1 MKNLKSLNTINRK
14 ECVKMKILLND
25 GLEKEGLKIFKA
37 AGIETDTKKRDP
49 PTLLAEIGQF
59 DALVVRSATKVTRE
73 IIEAGAKGKLK
84 IIGRA
89 GVGFDN
95 IDAAAASENGIVVK
109 IAPYGSTNAV
119 AELTIDL
126 MLSVSRNTPQAHCS
140 LKNGVWKK
148 ETLKGNELAYKTL
161 GLLGCGRIG
170 HRVAQLA
177 HRGFDMSSDA
187 RLRPAYLV

>member
-1 MKNLKSLNTINRK
+1 MK
-14 ECVKMKILLND
+14 VLLND
-25 GLEKEGLKIFKA
+25 GLEKEGLAIFQQ

-49 PTLLAEIGQF
+49 ATLVSEIGQF

-73 IIEAGAKGKLK
+73 VIEAGAKGKLK

-119 AELTIDL
+119 AELSIDL
-126 MLSVSRNTPQAHCS
+126 MLCISRNTPQVSPFPQKWC
-140 LKNGVWKK
+140 L
-148 ETLKGNELAYKTL
+148 
-161 GLLGCGRIG
+161 
-170 HRVAQLA
+170 
-177 HRGFDMSSDA
+177 D
-187 RLRPAYLV
+187 